1 MGVVVLGF
9 AFVQQSWAPQQNL
22 GNGRATGDGINGSF
36 HDRAV

>member
-22 GNGRATGDGINGSF
+22 GNGRDTGDGINGSF